1 MVFIRGQRILTV
13 RQEREL
19 DVEPDSILIARAAD
33 DVVMGREEDDYRQ
46 TLSVKIPSLLGC
58 LTFFMRA
65 KFRI

>member
-1 MVFIRGQRILTV
+1 MVFIRGQGILTV
-13 RQEREL
+13 REEREL
-19 DVEPDSILIARAAD
+19 DVEPDSVLIAWAAN

-46 TLSVKIPSLLGC
+46 TLSGKMPSLLGC

>member
-13 RQEREL
+13 RQDRKL
-19 DVEPDSILIARAAD
+19 DVEPDSVLTAWAAD
-33 DVVMGREEDDYRQ
+33 GVVMGREEDDYRQ
-46 TLSVKIPSLLGC
+46 TLSVKIPSLLEC